1 MDAIY
6 RLTALVHSKLLYT
19 CTERA
24 CKANNKG
31 LMVEEYSKSITLC
44 SHVNWP
50 HLYNSCSWSA
60 DSHKMAI
67 LYHYR
72 QQRLYLTP
80 NQVMKEFIFEAFL
93 WQMLHQVALL
103 HAHVF
108 SRAVLWFREQSGVNW
123 TVLVHHGPTLL
134 LLQPETFWCWS
145 EITELSLIIQF
156 KRNY

>member
-1 MDAIY
+1 MELIY
-6 RLTALVHSKLLYT
+6 RLTALVHCKLLYT

-31 LMVEEYSKSITLC
+31 LMVEEYSKSIILC

-50 HLYNSCSWSA
+50 HLYNSCSRSA

-67 LYHYR
+67 QYHYR

-80 NQVMKEFIFEAFL
+80 NTTKWWGNSSS

-108 SRAVLWFREQSGVNW
+108 SRAVLCFREQSGVNW
-123 TVLVHHGPTLL
+123 TVLVHHGPPLL
-134 LLQPETFWCWS
+134 LLKPETFWCWS